1 MEIDFINIFMYG
13 YKELILHTGQLDCIK
28 VPKGKHK
35 FENRCMNKS
44 TKLQDLSASQFV
56 IYILAKNQEDTN
68 QTASWGSLTWFTFAT
83 FLTNVKQMCYSWMQ
97 TGKFLK

>member
-1 MEIDFINIFMYG
+1 MEIDFINIFMHG

-44 TKLQDLSASQFV
+44 TKLQDLSAS
-56 IYILAKNQEDTN
+56 
-68 QTASWGSLTWFTFAT
+68 
-83 FLTNVKQMCYSWMQ
+83 
-97 TGKFLK
+97 